1 MSRTVEYSMERKQL
15 TALRLE
21 YKIPRRV
28 IADKIGLSDSFVKS
42 LESGNVESRE
52 YNYARYVDALNKEV
66 ERLSSDRMDIFVKY
80 LRKYLDDNHIVEK
93 DFAKMCGISTNSFW
107 KYRTGQRIG
116 WTVINQIEKA
126 TGFNYDE
133 ITSVEPV
140 HEVKDSSQD
149 LKEIMDIS
157 LVAFPNHKPI
167 INGIPVTPA
176 KPTEEYKPTV
186 EYLPYHKRNRN
197 DISKLEETK
206 RKIVLSWNGGYK
218 DADKQPQ
225 MLLSVDQL
233 NAIKT
238 FLDIL
243 SDYHWSDIK
252 NKIFFDDGSRIL
264 RYERR
269 KDPNGYFKILEDSF
283 TGSTKEICI
292 TREEFLANV

>member
-21 YKIPRRV
+21 YKIPRKV

-52 YNYARYVDALNKEV
+52 YNYTRYVDALNKEV

-80 LRKYLDDNHIVEK
+80 IRKYLDDNHILEK
-93 DFAKMCGISTNSFW
+93 DFTKMCGISTSSFW

-116 WTVINQIEKA
+116 WAVIDRIEKA

-140 HEVKDSSQD
+140 REVKDSSQD

-167 INGIPVTPA
+167 INGVPVTPA
-176 KPTEEYKPTV
+176 KPTVEYKP
-186 EYLPYHKRNRN
+186 YHNHN
-197 DISKLEETK
+197 DISTLEETK

-233 NAIKT
+233 NAIKS
-238 FLDIL
+238 FLDVRL
-243 SDYHWSDIK
+243 SLVRHQEQDL
-252 NKIFFDDGSRIL
+252 L
-264 RYERR
+264 RRWKPYTPLRT
-269 KDPNGYFKILEDSF
+269 S
-283 TGSTKEICI
+283 
-292 TREEFLANV
+292 